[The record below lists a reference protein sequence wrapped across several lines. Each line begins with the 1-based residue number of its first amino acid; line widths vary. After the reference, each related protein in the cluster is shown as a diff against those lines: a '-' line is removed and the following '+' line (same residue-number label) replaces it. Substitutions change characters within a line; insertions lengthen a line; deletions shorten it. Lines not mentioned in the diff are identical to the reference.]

1 MKKLIIAFTTVALA
15 VASAATKY
23 SITLYQ
29 PSVVNGTQLKPGDY
43 KIEVNGDK
51 AVFKQGKNT
60 VETSVKVEDDA
71 NKASSNSIRYA
82 DGNKIQEI
90 RIGGS
95 RTKLVFGA
103 ASNET
108 PTNAR

>member
-60 VETSVKVEDDA
+60 VETPVKVEDDA
-71 NKASSNSIRYA
+71 SKASSNSIRYA

-95 RTKLVFGA
+95 HTKLVFGG